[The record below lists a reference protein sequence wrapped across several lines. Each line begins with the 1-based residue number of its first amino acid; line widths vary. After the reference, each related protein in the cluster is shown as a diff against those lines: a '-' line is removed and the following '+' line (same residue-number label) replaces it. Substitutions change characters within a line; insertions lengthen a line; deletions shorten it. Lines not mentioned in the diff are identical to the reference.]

1 MIMKDKDLYY
11 DAYYALRER
20 VVNAVSE
27 LEEILEEIDMML
39 GGDDIMETQYRLVQ
53 KKIAD
58 DYVTQVFDR
67 ATNIIGKR
75 KMAQLLK
82 SEEKQDID

>member
-1 MIMKDKDLYY
+1 MKDKDLYY

-20 VVNAVSE
+20 VVYAVSE

-58 DYVTQVFDR
+58 DYATQVFDQ

-82 SEEKQDID
+82 SEEIQDVD

>member
-1 MIMKDKDLYY
+1 MKDKDLYC

-58 DYVTQVFDR
+58 DYAAQVFDQ

-82 SEEKQDID
+82 SEEIQDIE

>member
-1 MIMKDKDLYY
+1 MKDKDLYY
-11 DAYYALRER
+11 DAYYAFRER

-58 DYVTQVFDR
+58 DYATQVFDQ

-82 SEEKQDID
+82 SEEIQDID

>member
-1 MIMKDKDLYY
+1 MKDKDLNY

-20 VVNAVSE
+20 GVNAVSE

-58 DYVTQVFDR
+58 DYATQVFDQV
-67 ATNIIGKR
+67 TNIIGKR

-82 SEEKQDID
+82 SEEIQDID

>member
-1 MIMKDKDLYY
+1 
-11 DAYYALRER
+11 
-20 VVNAVSE
+20 
-27 LEEILEEIDMML
+27 MML

-58 DYVTQVFDR
+58 DYATQVFDQ

-82 SEEKQDID
+82 SEEIQDIE